1 MMFLA
6 LMSKWMRPKQGLF
19 CHGEGLSQQQQDPAG
34 CWKTRR
40 CHKDKKAQSRTK
52 PVIVMVYT
60 FVLLRVFAPLWLFS
74 TLPGAATNF
83 TNLSTKSL
91 WRCV

>member
-19 CHGEGLSQQQQDPAG
+19 CHGEGLSQQQQD
-34 CWKTRR
+34 
-40 CHKDKKAQSRTK
+40 Q
-52 PVIVMVYT
+52 
-60 FVLLRVFAPLWLFS
+60 
-74 TLPGAATNF
+74 GAATNYTNF